1 MASQLVPIALGMTS
15 NPGRYGPEGAAR
27 LVNCYVEQLGEQG
40 KHGWP
45 IYTIDGLANFAT
57 LASSSEG
64 VRALAVASST
74 LYAVCGRQVYAIDLA
89 GTATLLGSIA
99 TDGYTMMAVNRRQP
113 NPQIAIV
120 CGGEY
125 WLVENNILTRIS
137 DPDLPA
143 PLGVLEM
150 DGYFIFPTRAGSG
163 RFHISALND
172 GTTIDGLDFASAEAS
187 ADPLVTGATRGR
199 DLCLFGTRSVEFWH
213 NTGGADFPFDR
224 LQALNIGCFAAGSV
238 TELTALINGV
248 TVDSIAWAATD
259 EKGGYAGVMLLSGYG
274 AQKVSTHEVDRLVR
288 GDPAPSAI
296 RGVAYSRG
304 GHVFYS
310 LSGSDWTRVY
320 DTVTGTWHDEKS
332 YGAERRLVSCH
343 AHFGGMDIVGDD
355 GAPKLYRMTT
365 AAYDEAGE
373 PIVAAVQT
381 PPVHAEPFPLQFHA
395 LHVSAIVDDNQPGWD
410 HDTQPVLMMDWSDDG
425 GAHWSTQRQIVL
437 GSQGGRLRRAVT
449 RRLGVS
455 RTGRTFRLSW
465 SDGRI
470 RGIMAAEVEIERLRV

>member
-1 MASQLVPIALGMTS
+1 MPARLVPISLGTTS
-15 NPGRYGPEGAAR
+15 NPGRHGPEGVAR
-27 LVNCYVEQLGEQG
+27 LINCYVEQLGEQG

-45 IYTIDGLANFAT
+45 VYVIDGLAPFAT
-57 LASSSEG
+57 FTSSDDG
-64 VRALAVASST
+64 VRALAVTSST
-74 LYAVCGRQVYAIDLA
+74 LYAVCGRQVYAVDLA

-99 TDGYTMMAVNRRQP
+99 TDGLTTMAVNRRQP

-125 WLVENNILTRIS
+125 WIVENNILTRIS
-137 DPDLPA
+137 DPDLPP
-143 PLGVLEM
+143 PLAVLEM
-150 DGYFIFPTRAGSG
+150 DGYFIFPTQAGSG
-163 RFHISALND
+163 RFYISALND
-172 GTTIDGLDFASAEAS
+172 GSIIDGLDFASAEAS
-187 ADPLVTGATRGR
+187 SDPLLIGATRGR
-199 DLCLFGTRSVEFWH
+199 DLCLFGTRSVEFWQ
-213 NTGGADFPFDR
+213 NTGGADFPFAR

-274 AQKVSTHEVDRLVR
+274 AQKISTHEIDRLVR
-288 GDPAPSAI
+288 NDPAPAAI
-296 RGVAYSRG
+296 RGYAYSRS

-310 LSGSDWTRVY
+310 LAGAAWTRVY
-320 DTVTGTWHDEKS
+320 DTVTGTWHDEAS
-332 YGAERRLVSCH
+332 YGSARRRLSCH
-343 AHFGGMDIVGDD
+343 AHFAGMDIVGAADD
-355 GAPKLYRMTT
+355 PKLYRV
-365 AAYDEAGE
+365 AGDVYDEAGQ
-373 PIVAAVQT
+373 PIVATIQT

-395 LHVSAIVDDNQPGWD
+395 LHVSAIVDDNQQSWAHG
-410 HDTQPVLMMDWSDDG
+410 TQPELMVDWSDDG
-425 GAHWSTQRQIVL
+425 GAHWSTQRRIVL

-470 RGIMAAEVEIERLRV
+470 RGIMAAAAETEQWRV